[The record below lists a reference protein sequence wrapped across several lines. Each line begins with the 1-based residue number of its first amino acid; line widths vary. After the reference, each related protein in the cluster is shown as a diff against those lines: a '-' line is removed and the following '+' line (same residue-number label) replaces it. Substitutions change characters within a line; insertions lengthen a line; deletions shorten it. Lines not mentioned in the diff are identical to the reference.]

1 MYTPAVF
8 LKSCKNIML
17 VCSLENVMSEM
28 EMSVALLN
36 RDHFLRFDLTFVYCF
51 YKSTLCQVLLHRNLD
66 HLFLWYW

>member
-1 MYTPAVF
+1 MKHNTFKRKISRMLTQITKYISAVF

-36 RDHFLRFDLTFVYCF
+36 NQRSPSQIWLDLC
-51 YKSTLCQVLLHRNLD
+51 LLL
-66 HLFLWYW
+66 L